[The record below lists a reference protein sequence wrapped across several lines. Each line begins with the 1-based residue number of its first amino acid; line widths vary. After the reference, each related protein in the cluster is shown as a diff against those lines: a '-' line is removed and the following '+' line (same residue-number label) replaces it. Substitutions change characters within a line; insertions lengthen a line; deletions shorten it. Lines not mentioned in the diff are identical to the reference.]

1 MVISYV
7 PLAQDCALS
16 YGNKDLKFRNNTDAP
31 IYIEAFM
38 QGDKVVARIYGH
50 ETRPANQKLV
60 FETTYIERVEYGPQY
75 SLRRAMATFALC
87 LIFIFPFIMR

>member
-31 IYIEAFM
+31 VYIEAFM
-38 QGDKVVARIYGH
+38 
-50 ETRPANQKLV
+50 
-60 FETTYIERVEYGPQY
+60 
-75 SLRRAMATFALC
+75 
-87 LIFIFPFIMR
+87 